1 MPRGRENSRVR
12 IGASAIRPLEYFPY
26 GLASPARADCIGVPR
41 GHGWVREASMAI
53 CKSWGEGPPKVAVKE
68 RKILPQPPFMVVRYL
83 RNLAV
88 LLNYRSQR
96 SLIFTPNKH
105 PRGTPILIGAGWR
118 SHAKGEK

>member
-1 MPRGRENSRVR
+1 MAGKNLNRSVW
-12 IGASAIRPLEYFPY
+12 SKLRPGDSSFFPY

-41 GHGWVREASMAI
+41 GHGWVREAGVAI
-53 CKSWGEGPPKVAVKE
+53 CKSWGERPPKGGMKE

-88 LLNYRSQR
+88 LLNYRGQR

-118 SHAKGEK
+118 SQAKGEK